1 MSSHLG
7 RNREMS
13 GALWRLLVSVD
24 AARNLP
30 TTPPP
35 AYRVTAVLGT
45 ARRSTSVRGVR
56 RDARAEWGED
66 LLFEMG
72 EEEYRK
78 HVGGGSSVKLVLE
91 RSDGVKLGFVVL
103 SLRQAKLNAERRE
116 VRERE
121 REREKLRTH
130 MSYPSVSCSHSRFNS
145 GECNNLW
152 LCMYD

>member
-1 MSSHLG
+1 
-7 RNREMS
+7 
-13 GALWRLLVSVD
+13 
-24 AARNLP
+24 
-30 TTPPP
+30 
-35 AYRVTAVLGT
+35 
-45 ARRSTSVRGVR
+45 
-56 RDARAEWGED
+56 
-66 LLFEMG
+66 MG

-121 REREKLRTH
+121 REREREKLRTH